1 MSDELDQALAQAH
14 ELIEDGQFEDAR
26 EILEPLLDAHPDN
39 PDVWWVYSHAV
50 EDPDEGRRALQ
61 NVSRLNPDYPGVQ
74 NIALDDD
81 IPVEEREQQNSRRWL
96 PLVAIV
102 VIVLLIVLVFAVL
115 GQSGGDDDDNEDPT
129 PTTVAAA
136 VTTEAAVVETGEPTA
151 VTTEA
156 LVAETEESTVAA
168 ATTEAAVV
176 ETEEPTAVTTE
187 ALVVAETE
195 EPTDAA
201 EVAAAS
207 AMSAYE
213 LSAEGITIS
222 DTPVLGT
229 TLVASIC
236 HNPTVPLRDAMES
249 ALLKLAASVNPDTV
263 EVDALGIRMVNCTS
277 DNVFNLVGAY
287 VDDII
292 AFNAGTI
299 TEAEFIDRWQAA
311 E

>member
-115 GQSGGDDDDNEDPT
+115 GQSGGDDDDEEPT
-129 PTTVAAA
+129 PTTVVAAA
-136 VTTEAAVVETGEPTA
+136 TTEA
-151 VTTEA
+151 
-156 LVAETEESTVAA
+156 VAMGTEEPTVAA

-187 ALVVAETE
+187 AAVVETEEPTAVTTEALVAETE

-249 ALLKLAASVNPDTV
+249 ALLELAASVNPDTV

>member
-115 GQSGGDDDDNEDPT
+115 GQSGGDDDDEEPT
-129 PTTVAAA
+129 PTTVVAAA
-136 VTTEAAVVETGEPTA
+136 TTEA
-151 VTTEA
+151 
-156 LVAETEESTVAA
+156 VAMGTEEPTVAA

-187 ALVVAETE
+187 ALVAETE

-249 ALLKLAASVNPDTV
+249 ALLELAASVNPDTV